1 MTWHDI
7 CLFLDL
13 FLGVYTSI
21 CLGPDS
27 LQKSVL
33 QQKIKKKVG
42 LGLFENISIAFLAIK
57 TYF

>member
-7 CLFLDL
+7 CLFLDP

-27 LQKSVL
+27 LQHTL
-33 QQKIKKKVG
+33 KKVG
-42 LGLFENISIAFLAIK
+42 LGFFENISIAFLGIK
-57 TYF
+57 TYL

>member
-42 LGLFENISIAFLAIK
+42 LGLFENISITFLSIK
-57 TYF
+57 T